1 MGIQSADWIEEHEK
15 IVNKKFK
22 RLKMVIT
29 ILKNITIQIFSI
41 ARKILSNFCVHPQ
54 PLKKSTIHFQ
64 I

>member
-1 MGIQSADWIEEHEK
+1 MGIQSADWIEEHEE

-41 ARKILSNFCVHPQ
+41 ARKNFKQLLCSSPT
-54 PLKKSTIHFQ
+54 S
-64 I
+64 